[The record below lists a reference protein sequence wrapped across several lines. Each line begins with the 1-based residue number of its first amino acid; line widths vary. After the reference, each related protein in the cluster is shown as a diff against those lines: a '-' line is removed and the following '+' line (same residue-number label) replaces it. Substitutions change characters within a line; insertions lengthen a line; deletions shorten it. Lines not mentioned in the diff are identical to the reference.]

1 MVHCQVKFVTY
12 CLQLHTFNKMII
24 KNISFETASFI
35 FEFVMN
41 GKSLS
46 VKVQKQL
53 VYPSVISGYL
63 LYFGYVRKDT
73 EQIISSIKKL
83 YKKER
88 MICIIFSSTRTKG
101 LFIML
106 RLNNHNAS

>member
-24 KNISFETASFI
+24 KNILFETASFI
-35 FEFVMN
+35 YEFVMN
-41 GKSLS
+41 GKNLS
-46 VKVQKQL
+46 VKVQKQF
-53 VYPSVISGYL
+53 VISGYL

-83 YKKER
+83 Y
-88 MICIIFSSTRTKG
+88 
-101 LFIML
+101 
-106 RLNNHNAS
+106 

>member
-1 MVHCQVKFVTY
+1 
-12 CLQLHTFNKMII
+12 MII

-35 FEFVMN
+35 YEFVMN

-83 YKKER
+83 YKKR
-88 MICIIFSSTRTKG
+88 KDDMHHLLFDKNKRIIYNVTSE
-101 LFIML
+101 
-106 RLNNHNAS
+106 